1 MTALFFDDAIEGV
14 HAGDVYT
21 AAMWVTFEHG
31 TIGEWMI
38 GIVGSD
44 MLANDARRAVDDVFN
59 VGTGL
64 DFVDRSL

>member
-21 AAMWVTFEHG
+21 AAMWVTLEHG

-44 MLANDARRAVDDVFN
+44 MLANDARRAVDDLFN
-59 VGTGL
+59 IGMGL
-64 DFVDRSL
+64 DLINSRL